1 MVHLSLFEEDELE
14 HARMMMPAAAI
25 QVKESPRQ
33 FSTSTTSRLTYYEA
47 APSTRKRTVSEA
59 FDRAQGAGSPLWR
72 TTRRV
77 PFLAPYSY
85 ALQGLTYGLILID
98 PLDRLEGGL
107 ID

>member
-14 HARMMMPAAAI
+14 HARMMIPVQQLQDPA
-25 QVKESPRQ
+25 RR
-33 FSTSTTSRLTYYEA
+33 FSTSTSSRLTYYE
-47 APSTRKRTVSEA
+47 PGPFTRKRTVAEA
-59 FDRAQGAGSPLWR
+59 LARAQSQGSPLWKLGKR
-72 TTRRV
+72 F
-77 PFLAPYSY
+77 PFTQPYAY